1 MYVTVVAKFILQEF
15 DVHRLQ
21 HPLPPL
27 VEQVTAYIRND
38 NRNNN
43 GEDML
48 ILKIIPH
55 KLVEQASVVGKAY
68 EPVVLVTDASQ
79 HIIQVNGHA

>member
-43 GEDML
+43 GMDML
-48 ILKIIPH
+48 ILKIIITITINNDNNNDNNDDDNNDNNDNIH
-55 KLVEQASVVGKAY
+55 K
-68 EPVVLVTDASQ
+68 T
-79 HIIQVNGHA
+79 N

>member
-1 MYVTVVAKFILQEF
+1 MYVTVVAKFILQGV

-43 GEDML
+43 GMDML
-48 ILKIIPH
+48 ILKIIITITINNDNNDDDNNDNNDNIH
-55 KLVEQASVVGKAY
+55 K
-68 EPVVLVTDASQ
+68 T
-79 HIIQVNGHA
+79 NR